1 MTLNQ
6 LKIGEKGIVK
16 KINTTNKELRRRM
29 LDMGITTRVV
39 IEMKRISPLGDP
51 IDIKLRGYE
60 LCMRRK
66 ELENIEIEV
75 FK

>member
-29 LDMGITTRVV
+29 LDMGITTGVV